1 MTEKAH
7 LHDANVLS
15 IDIDMVGG
23 TLRIHVVRYE
33 SLQSKER
40 FPSTIEFKNIQ
51 SFSGMANL
59 VRIATHAQFGN
70 VADWEPSKGTGLS
83 FVYFA
88 GGVFSV
94 HSDEPII
101 T

>member
-1 MTEKAH
+1 VTEKAH
-7 LHDANVLS
+7 LHDANVLA
-15 IDIDMVGG
+15 IDIDVAGKA
-23 TLRIHVVRYE
+23 LRIHVVRYE

-40 FPSTIEFKNIQ
+40 FPSTIEFKNVH

-59 VRIATHAQFGN
+59 VRLATHAPFGN
-70 VADWEPSKGTGLS
+70 VADWEPSKGAGLS

-94 HSDEPII
+94 HSDEPIV

>member
-7 LHDANVLS
+7 LHDANVLA
-15 IDIDMVGG
+15 IDIDVVGKA
-23 TLRIHVVRYE
+23 LRIHVVRYE

-40 FPSTIEFKNIQ
+40 FPSTIEFKNVQ

-59 VRIATHAQFGN
+59 MDLATHAKFGN
-70 VADWEPSKGTGLS
+70 VQDWEPSKGTGIS
-83 FVYFA
+83 FVYFT
-88 GGVFSV
+88 GGMFSIQ
-94 HSDEPII
+94 SDEPVI